1 MVDAADGMIEVRR
14 PQGPAAPV
22 LLSSPHSGTLWPRG
36 ARDLVRVA
44 DAVLIQLEDGPLDRL
59 LEPAPRAGAT
69 LLLARFA
76 RGVVDAN
83 RDPAELDPVLAPGTH
98 LPRRLTPKVR
108 AGLGV
113 IPARLAGRDLYAV
126 PLRPADVAW
135 RLGELW
141 GGYHRALADL
151 RDQLFAAFGR
161 VILVDVHSMPTDHG
175 GEGGPVDVA
184 LGDRFGRTAH
194 PLVVET
200 IRETFVAAGL
210 SVARN
215 RPYAGGYITEHYGRP
230 ELRQHAVQLEL
241 RRGLFIDERTH
252 EPLPGFRQLQQILTE
267 LVLRL
272 GDVASAAPVA
282 AAAE

>member
-1 MVDAADGMIEVRR
+1 MVDAADGMIEVWR
-14 PQGPAAPV
+14 PEGPAVPV

-36 ARDLVRVA
+36 ARALVRA
-44 DAVLIQLEDGPLDRL
+44 DDAVLRQLEDGPLDRL

-69 LLLARFA
+69 VLLARFA

-83 RDPAELDPVLAPGTH
+83 RDPAELDPVLAPGAH
-98 LPRRLTPKVR
+98 EARRITPKVR

-113 IPARLAGRDLYAV
+113 IPARLGGRDLYAG
-126 PLRPADVAW
+126 PLHPAEVAW
-135 RLGELW
+135 RLGTLW
-141 GGYHRALADL
+141 GGYHRTLARL
-151 RDQLFAAFGR
+151 REELLAAFGR

-184 LGDRFGRTAH
+184 IGDRFGRTAH

-200 IRETFVAAGL
+200 IRETFTAAGFG
-210 SVARN
+210 VARN

-230 ELRQHAVQLEL
+230 EQGLHAVQLEL
-241 RRGLFIDERTH
+241 RRGLFMDERSH
-252 EPLPGFRQLQQILTE
+252 EPLPGFRQLQRILTK
-267 LVLRL
+267 LILKL
-272 GDVASAAPVA
+272 ADVASAAPVA

>member
-1 MVDAADGMIEVRR
+1 MVDAADGLIEVWR
-14 PQGPAAPV
+14 PEGQAVPV

-36 ARDLVRVA
+36 ARRLVRLA
-44 DAVLIQLEDGPLDRL
+44 DALLIQLEDGPLDRL
-59 LEPAPRAGAT
+59 LEPVPRVGAT
-69 LLLARFA
+69 VVLARFA

-83 RDPAELDPVLAPGTH
+83 RDPAELDPVLVPGAH
-98 LPRRLTPKVR
+98 LARRMTPKVR

-113 IPARLAGRDLYAV
+113 IPSRLAGRDLYAG
-126 PLRPADVAW
+126 PLDPDDVAW
-135 RLGELW
+135 RLAALW
-141 GGYHRALADL
+141 GGYHRTLTGL
-151 RDQLFAAFGR
+151 RDELCCTFGR

-184 LGDRFGRTAH
+184 IGDRFGRTAH
-194 PLVVET
+194 PLVIET

-210 SVARN
+210 GVARN

-230 ELRQHAVQLEL
+230 AQRLHAVQLEL
-241 RRGLFIDERTH
+241 RRGLFMNERTH
-252 EPLPGFRQLQQILTE
+252 EPLPGFRPLQQILTT

-272 GDVASAAPVA
+272 RDVASAAPGA